1 MDDKAIFFS
10 VLCLCF
16 ILLPIAIMNW
26 REGNKRIYK
35 HILYWTI
42 IMMMTFLIGKT
53 IKGTFLPGEQ
63 SARPR
68 GALLEDTDPAE
79 RRPSQLRPPL

>member
-1 MDDKAIFFS
+1 M
-10 VLCLCF
+10 
-16 ILLPIAIMNW
+16 LPYAIMNW
-26 REGNKRIYK
+26 RQGNKRIYK
-35 HILYWTI
+35 HVLYWTI
-42 IMMMTFLIGKT
+42 IMLMTFLIGKT
-53 IKGTFLPGEQ
+53 IKGTFLPAEQ